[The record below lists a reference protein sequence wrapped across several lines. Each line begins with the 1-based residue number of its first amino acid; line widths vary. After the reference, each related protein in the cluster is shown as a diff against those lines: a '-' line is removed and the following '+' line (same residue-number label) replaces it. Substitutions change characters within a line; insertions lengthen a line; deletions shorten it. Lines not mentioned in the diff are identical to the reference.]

1 MMPTSL
7 QTTPATKT
15 ASTERTV
22 YLLVVD
28 DEAPITWML
37 KEDLEDAFSCVVL
50 TATDSQA
57 ALQHLETHPTI
68 ALMITDYK
76 MPGMDGLALAELVR
90 QQFPQTAMVMLTAY
104 VTPELTRQAEAASIR
119 YVLNKPVKLP
129 EIRRVV
135 SEILAE
141 GLLTG

>member
-1 MMPTSL
+1 MPTSL

-28 DEAPITWML
+28 DEAPITWLL

-50 TATDSQA
+50 TATDSQE
-57 ALQHLETHPTI
+57 ALQHLGTHPTI

-76 MPGMDGLALAELVR
+76 MPGMDGLALANLVR
-90 QQFPQTAMVMLTAY
+90 QQFPQTVVVMLTAY
-104 VTPELTRQAEAASIR
+104 VTPDLIKQAEEALIR
-119 YVLNKPVKLP
+119 RVLNKPLKLP

-135 SEILAE
+135 SEILIAQF
-141 GLLTG
+141 

>member
-1 MMPTSL
+1 MPTSL

-15 ASTERTV
+15 ASTEKTV

-50 TATDSQA
+50 TATDSQE
-57 ALQHLETHPTI
+57 ALQHLETHPPI
-68 ALMITDYK
+68 VLMITDYK
-76 MPGMDGLALAELVR
+76 MAGMDGLALANLVQ
-90 QQFPQTAMVMLTAY
+90 QQFPQTVVVMLTAY
-104 VTPELTRQAEAASIR
+104 VTPDLIKQAEEALIR
-119 YVLNKPVKLP
+119 RVLNKPLKLP

-135 SEILAE
+135 SEILIAQF
-141 GLLTG
+141 

>member
-1 MMPTSL
+1 M
-7 QTTPATKT
+7 
-15 ASTERTV
+15 

-28 DEAPITWML
+28 DEVPITWL
-37 KEDLEDAFSCVVL
+37 LREDLEDAFTCAVL
-50 TATDSQA
+50 TAANSQE
-57 ALQHLETHPTI
+57 ALEHFETHPTI

-90 QQFPQTAMVMLTAY
+90 QQFPQTAVVMLTAY

-135 SEILAE
+135 SEILEE
-141 GLLTG
+141 GILTD

>member
-1 MMPTSL
+1 MTPTSL

-15 ASTERTV
+15 ASTEKTV

-50 TATDSQA
+50 TATDSQE
-57 ALQHLETHPTI
+57 ALQHLETHPPI

-76 MPGMDGLALAELVR
+76 MAGMDGLALANLVQ
-90 QQFPQTAMVMLTAY
+90 QQFPQTVVVMLTAY
-104 VTPELTRQAEAASIR
+104 VTPDLIKQAEEVSIR
-119 YVLNKPVKLP
+119 RVLNKPLKLP

-135 SEILAE
+135 SEILQ
-141 GLLTG
+141 GCSRL